1 MSEYAELEDAAW
13 NIAESLE
20 RIRDLLEAFATIDPA
35 VQGALRMAE
44 DQKKMKRDAERSL
57 VEEQR
62 EAFGDILAQA
72 EFLASGGR
80 AEPLS

>member
-20 RIRDLLEAFATIDPA
+20 RIRDLLEAFATTDPA
-35 VQGALRMAE
+35 VQAALRMAE
-44 DQKKMKRDAERSL
+44 DQKKMKRDAERRL
-57 VEEQR
+57 AKKER
-62 EAFGDILAQA
+62 EALGDILAQA

-80 AEPLS
+80 AGPAS